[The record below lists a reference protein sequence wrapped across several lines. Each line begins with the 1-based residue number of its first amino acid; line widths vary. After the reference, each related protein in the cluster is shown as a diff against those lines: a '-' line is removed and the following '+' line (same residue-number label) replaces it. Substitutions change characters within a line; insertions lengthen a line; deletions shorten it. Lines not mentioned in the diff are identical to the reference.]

1 MIIFLKNYAH
11 KEDSRGIMKGLVN
24 QGKWEEL
31 NFFSTFAGQI
41 RGNHY
46 HKKTDELFIILKG
59 KIEIEWYKVDLR
71 GEKIHDLN
79 KITVKMGD
87 VFIIKRNTRHIF
99 NIIEDSEWING
110 LSQKM
115 DIKAPDIYS

>member
-1 MIIFLKNYAH
+1 MIIFLKNYVV

-31 NFFSTFAGQI
+31 NFFSTFAGQV

-46 HKKTDELFIILKG
+46 HKKPDELFIILKG
-59 KIEIEWYKVDLR
+59 KIEIEWSKVDLK
-71 GEKIHDLN
+71 GETIHNLN
-79 KITVKMGD
+79 KTTVKMGD
-87 VFIIKRNTRHIF
+87 VFIIKKNIRHIF
-99 NIIEDSEWING
+99 NILEDSEWING

-115 DIKAPDIYS
+115 DEIHPDICI

>member
-1 MIIFLKNYAH
+1 MIIFLKNYVV

-31 NFFSTFAGQI
+31 NFFSTFAGQV

-59 KIEIEWYKVDLR
+59 KIEIEWSKVDLK
-71 GEKIHDLN
+71 GETIHNLN
-79 KITVKMGD
+79 KTTVKMGD
-87 VFIIKRNTRHIF
+87 VFIIKKNIRHIF
-99 NIIEDSEWING
+99 NILEDSEWING

-115 DIKAPDIYS
+115 DEIHPDICI

>member
-1 MIIFLKNYAH
+1 MIIFLKNYIV

-31 NFFSTFAGQI
+31 NFFSTIAGQI

-46 HKKTDELFIILKG
+46 HKNTDELFIILKG
-59 KIEIEWYKVDLR
+59 KIEIEWSKVDL
-71 GEKIHDLN
+71 EKG
-79 KITVKMGD
+79 KINNLKKVFVRRGD

-115 DIKAPDIYS
+115 DKKTPDIYT

>member
-1 MIIFLKNYAH
+1 MINFLKNYVV

-31 NFFSTFAGQI
+31 NFFSTFAGQV

-59 KIEIEWYKVDLR
+59 KIEIEWSKVDLK
-71 GEKIHDLN
+71 GETIHNLN
-79 KITVKMGD
+79 KTTVKMGD
-87 VFIIKRNTRHIF
+87 VFIIKKNIRHIF
-99 NIIEDSEWING
+99 NILEDSEWING

-115 DIKAPDIYS
+115 DEIHPDICI

>member
-1 MIIFLKNYAH
+1 MIIFLKSH
-11 KEDSRGIMKGLVN
+11 VVKEDSRGIMKGLIN

-31 NFFSTFAGQI
+31 NFFSTVAGQI

-59 KIEIEWYKVDLR
+59 KIEIEWAEVDKEGR
-71 GEKIHDLN
+71 KIHDLN
-79 KITVKMGD
+79 KVFVNGGD
-87 VFIIKRNTRHIF
+87 VFIIKRKTRHIF

-115 DIKAPDIYS
+115 EKNSPDIYT

>member
-1 MIIFLKNYAH
+1 MINILKNYVV

-24 QGKWEEL
+24 QGKWKEL

-59 KIEIEWYKVDLR
+59 KIEIEWSKVDSK
-71 GEKIHDLN
+71 GKKIYDLN

-115 DIKAPDIYS
+115 DELNPDIYI